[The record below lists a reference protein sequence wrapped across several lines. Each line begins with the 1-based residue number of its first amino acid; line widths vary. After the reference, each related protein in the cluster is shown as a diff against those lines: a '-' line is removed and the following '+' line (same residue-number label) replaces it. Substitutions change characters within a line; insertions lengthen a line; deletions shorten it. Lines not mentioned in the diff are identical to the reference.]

1 MASIHYRD
9 GGAYGYGNSGGYE
22 VHRGNSAAAPSG
34 SGWVQYAGAITS
46 VALILGVVVW
56 GYRLAVRDVTGVPV
70 IRAMQGPARIAPE
83 DPGGDLARH
92 VGLSVNA
99 VAGTGLAAPAP
110 ERVALAP
117 EAAGLTDED
126 TPMADVKLLA
136 EAPKTPPVQELTPTP
151 AAFPVPDMASSA
163 APVAEA
169 PVEAPAE
176 TDVTALAPEAAEPA
190 QPEAPAEVAPALADA
205 PGLKTSPR
213 PLRRPEAE
221 MSNDALAAALTAE
234 ISGKAS
240 VIPTVEL
247 EPDSLPAGT
256 RLVQL
261 GAFDSPQQARL
272 EWDRVS
278 NRFGALMEGKKR
290 VVQEASSGG
299 RTFYRLRVQGFDDVD
314 DARRFCAALVAESTN
329 CIPALVR

>member
-9 GGAYGYGNSGGYE
+9 GGAYGYGNSGGYDS
-22 VHRGNSAAAPSG
+22 HRGNSAAAPSG

-99 VAGTGLAAPAP
+99 VAGTGVAAPAP

-117 EAAGLTDED
+117 EVTGLTDED

-136 EAPKTPPVQELTPTP
+136 EAPKAPAIQELTPTP
-151 AAFPVPDMASSA
+151 AAFPVPDMTPA
-163 APVAEA
+163 AKPVAEA
-169 PVEAPAE
+169 PVEAPVDA
-176 TDVTALAPEAAEPA
+176 DVAALAPEATE
-190 QPEAPAEVAPALADA
+190 PEAPAEVVSVLADA

-213 PLRRPEAE
+213 PVRRPEVE

-240 VIPTVEL
+240 VMPTVEL
-247 EPDSLPAGT
+247 EPDSLPTGT

>member
-9 GGAYGYGNSGGYE
+9 GGAYGYGNSGGYDA
-22 VHRGNSAAAPSG
+22 HRGNSAAAPSG

-99 VAGTGLAAPAP
+99 VAGTGVAAPAP

-117 EAAGLTDED
+117 EVTGLTDED

-136 EAPKTPPVQELTPTP
+136 EAPKAPAIQELTPTP
-151 AAFPVPDMASSA
+151 AAFPVPDMTPA
-163 APVAEA
+163 AKPVAEA
-169 PVEAPAE
+169 PVEAPVDA
-176 TDVTALAPEAAEPA
+176 DVAALAPEAAEP
-190 QPEAPAEVAPALADA
+190 EAPAEVVSVLADA

-213 PLRRPEAE
+213 PVRRPEVE

-240 VIPTVEL
+240 VMPTVEL
-247 EPDSLPAGT
+247 EPDSLPTGT

>member
-9 GGAYGYGNSGGYE
+9 GGAYGYGNSGGYDS
-22 VHRGNSAAAPSG
+22 HRGNSAAAPSG

-99 VAGTGLAAPAP
+99 VAGTGVAAPAP

-117 EAAGLTDED
+117 EVTGLTDED

-136 EAPKTPPVQELTPTP
+136 EAPKAPAIQELTPTP
-151 AAFPVPDMASSA
+151 AAFPVPDMTPA
-163 APVAEA
+163 AKPVAEA
-169 PVEAPAE
+169 PVEAPVDA
-176 TDVTALAPEAAEPA
+176 DVAALAPEAAEP
-190 QPEAPAEVAPALADA
+190 EAPAEVVSVLADA

-213 PLRRPEAE
+213 PVRRPEVE

-240 VIPTVEL
+240 VMPTVEL
-247 EPDSLPAGT
+247 EPDSLPTGT